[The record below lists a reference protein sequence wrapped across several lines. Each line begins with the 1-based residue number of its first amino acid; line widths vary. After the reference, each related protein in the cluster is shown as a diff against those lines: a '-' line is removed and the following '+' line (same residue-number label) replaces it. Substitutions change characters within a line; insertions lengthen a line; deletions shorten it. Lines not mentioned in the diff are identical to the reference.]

1 MKLIDYYYR
10 AFKEYRKETQ
20 KNKSCSND
28 RQKFSKTDIEFD
40 KLVVKKYLCKIEE
53 DWISEIEEKLVFV
66 ENAVKAERQFIRT
79 NGEVVPIEKIK
90 KVSKESV
97 SHLAKHSD
105 LITHLPEDEN
115 DDIIPDK
122 LYMIEKLSDFS
133 VYENKFLYKL
143 LCYLRDF
150 TALRDDKIQKLRTT
164 YVSDFSAKK
173 TFESKGRKFNYN
185 LDFHDENYIN
195 EYPIKDISQDSLIKR
210 IENIEHITL
219 MLLNTDLM
227 QEVSKTPMIKDPI
240 VKTNVLKMNNDFKN
254 SLALYDYLVSYTK
267 MGFEAVEIKKE
278 YSPYSALVADE
289 LAEIGS
295 LVSFLTYKYGNELSE
310 VLEEDYL
317 LEERRRQEIE
327 QEELE
332 NQIKRLKKKVLES
345 GESLEEYMISLEKR
359 NKQLLE
365 NT

>member
-150 TALRDDKIQKLRTT
+150 TALRYDKIQKLRTT
-164 YVSDFSAKK
+164 YISDFCAKK
-173 TFESKGRKFNYN
+173 TFESNGRKFNYN
-185 LDFHDENYIN
+185 LEFHDENYIN

-210 IENIEHITL
+210 IENIEQITL

-267 MGFEAVEIKKE
+267 MGFAAVEIK
-278 YSPYSALVADE
+278 
-289 LAEIGS
+289 
-295 LVSFLTYKYGNELSE
+295 
-310 VLEEDYL
+310 
-317 LEERRRQEIE
+317 RRRED
-327 QEELE
+327 
-332 NQIKRLKKKVLES
+332 
-345 GESLEEYMISLEKR
+345 
-359 NKQLLE
+359 
-365 NT
+365 T